1 LASSRLSSNTAD
13 VIDVAAVI
21 KAFEEIN
28 TCCITVFGRVEP
40 VQGLDTL
47 TFLVSAIKKDDT
59 PAEDNYLAS
68 VKCYLGSLG
77 HRTMESAIMWALYQ
91 LDWRIAQN
99 ELERIK
105 PAA

>member
-1 LASSRLSSNTAD
+1 
-13 VIDVAAVI
+13 
-21 KAFEEIN
+21 
-28 TCCITVFGRVEP
+28 VFGRVEC
-40 VQGLDTL
+40 VQGQDTL

-59 PAEDNYLAS
+59 PAEDNYLGS

>member
-1 LASSRLSSNTAD
+1 LASSRLSSNSAD

-28 TCCITVFGRVEP
+28 TCVITVFGKVER
-40 VQGLDTL
+40 VQGFDTL
-47 TFLVSAIKKDDT
+47 TFLVSAIKNDEDT
-59 PAEDNYLAS
+59 PEENYLGS

-91 LDWRIAQN
+91 LDWQLAQDQF
-99 ELERIK
+99 ERTK
-105 PAA
+105 ATA

>member
-1 LASSRLSSNTAD
+1 M
-13 VIDVAAVI
+13 IDVAAVI

-28 TCCITVFGRVEP
+28 SCNITLFGRVEC

-47 TFLVSAIKKDDT
+47 TFLVSAIKRDDT
-59 PAEDNYLAS
+59 PAEDNYLGS

-91 LDWRIAQN
+91 LDWRIEQN
-99 ELERIK
+99 EIERTK
-105 PAA
+105 ATA